1 MSKTTKERKVLE
13 IFCPERVVSIRL
25 PGDLID
31 ALKSRARLEAVER
44 DEDYSYSD
52 LIRDVLYK
60 EAQKTGHKSA
70 K

>member
-1 MSKTTKERKVLE
+1 MSKAKAKKTLE
-13 IFCPERVVSIRL
+13 IFCPEKVVSIRL

-31 ALKSRARLEAVER
+31 ALKSRARLEAVRR
-44 DEDYSYSD
+44 DEDYSYAD

-60 EAQKTGHKSA
+60 EAQKTGHKDA